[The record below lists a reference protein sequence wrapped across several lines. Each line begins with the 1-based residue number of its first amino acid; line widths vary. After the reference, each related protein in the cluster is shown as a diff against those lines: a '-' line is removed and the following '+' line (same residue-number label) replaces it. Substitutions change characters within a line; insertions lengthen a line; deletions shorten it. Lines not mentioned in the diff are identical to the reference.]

1 MSTINT
7 ILIKRRLADSV
18 LNSLPVLSGGELAFS
33 EKNNTLYYGATGGSL
48 AIGGDGA
55 FVSRTLNQNILGDK
69 VFLGSTTLSSTTFST
84 NSLIDV
90 GGNLLT
96 NVAYPSANNDA
107 ASKVYVDDLA
117 ANISGNFVDRTTAQT
132 ISGVKTFFDN
142 ATFQKYI
149 DVTDYVSTSAYKID
163 STVVIDNDKN
173 AYFANIG
180 ASGNLTVTGNLSVL
194 GTQTVINTETINIS
208 GISTQIDIINDG
220 TGTGITVNQTGN
232 RDVAEFKDDGATAF
246 IIKDGGN
253 VGVGTATPNEKL
265 TVSGNIS
272 ADGNIY
278 ATGNLFVDGGGV
290 NTTLYVEDGKVG
302 INTETPNEALTVVGN
317 ISASQNVFAVN
328 GDFTGTVDADG
339 AATLGSTLDVTGA
352 ATFASSVSAAGALT
366 VDGTTTLNDDLTV
379 TDVITVNSASNANNI
394 TIDGTNHMITI
405 TDNVNAG
412 IPLTDYKLT
421 GITATGNGFT
431 LDTTNDGGAGINFT
445 PAAGSHTNVT
455 QGNLNVLTGDLSG
468 NGSNFIRDFIIDG
481 GSF

>member
-33 EKNNTLYYGATGGSL
+33 EKNNTLYYGATGGAL

-69 VFLGSTTLSSTTFST
+69 VFLGYTTLSSTTFST

-117 ANISGNFVDRTTAQT
+117 ANINADFVDRTTAQT

-142 ATFQKYI
+142 AIFQKYI

-173 AYFANIG
+173 ASFANID
-180 ASGNLTVTGNLSVL
+180 ASGNLTVQGDFKVYGASSVIETTVTATSAFSVTNSGSGPAL
-194 GTQTVINTETINIS
+194 TITQTGANDIATFLDD
-208 GISTQIDIINDG
+208 ST
-220 TGTGITVNQTGN
+220 
-232 RDVAEFKDDGATAF
+232 TAL

-253 VGVGTATPNEKL
+253 VGVGTATPNAKL
-265 TVSGNIS
+265 TVAGSLSASGAINGASTLDI
-272 ADGNIY
+272 AG
-278 ATGNLFVDGGGV
+278 A
-290 NTTLYVEDGKVG
+290 TTLASTLNVTGASTLNSTLAVANAATFASTVSSAG
-302 INTETPNEALTVVGN
+302 ALTVNGTSTLN
-317 ISASQNVFAVN
+317 GAVTVN
-328 GDFTGTVDADG
+328 NTLNTTGAT
-339 AATLGSTLDVTGA
+339 TLGSTLNVTGA
-352 ATFASSVSAAGALT
+352 ATFASTLSASGNADIDGTLT
-366 VDGTTTLNDDLTV
+366 VDGLTTINNNLVV
-379 TDVITVNSASNANNI
+379 TGTTS
-394 TIDGTNHMITI
+394 ID
-405 TDNVNAG
+405 AG
-412 IPLTDYKLT
+412 K
-421 GITATGNGFT
+421 ITA
-431 LDTTNDGGAGINFT
+431 
-445 PAAGSHTNVT
+445 
-455 QGNLNVLTGDLSG
+455 
-468 NGSNFIRDFIIDG
+468 NGSGRITGTAGVSELINFIIDG

>member
-33 EKNNTLYYGATGGSL
+33 EKNNTLYYGATGGAL

-69 VFLGSTTLSSTTFST
+69 VFLGYTTLSSTTFST

-117 ANISGNFVDRTTAQT
+117 ANINADFVDRTTAQT

-142 ATFQKYI
+142 AIFQKYI

-173 AYFANIG
+173 ASFANID
-180 ASGNLTVTGNLSVL
+180 ASGNLTVQGDFKVYGASSVIETTVTATSAFSVTNSGSGPAL
-194 GTQTVINTETINIS
+194 TITQTGANDIATFLDD
-208 GISTQIDIINDG
+208 ST
-220 TGTGITVNQTGN
+220 
-232 RDVAEFKDDGATAF
+232 TAL

-253 VGVGTATPNEKL
+253 VGINTATPNEKL

-272 ADGNIY
+272 A
-278 ATGNLFVDGGGV
+278 TGNLYGV
-290 NTTLYVEDGKVG
+290 SANLTGTLYVDS
-302 INTETPNEALTVVGN
+302 TV
-317 ISASQNVFAVN
+317 
-328 GDFTGTVDADG
+328 
-339 AATLGSTLDVTGA
+339 
-352 ATFASSVSAAGALT
+352 
-366 VDGTTTLNDDLTV
+366 TLN
-379 TDVITVNSASNANNI
+379 NN
-394 TIDGTNHMITI
+394 
-405 TDNVNAG
+405 
-412 IPLTDYKLT
+412 
-421 GITATGNGFT
+421 
-431 LDTTNDGGAGINFT
+431 
-445 PAAGSHTNVT
+445 
-455 QGNLNVLTGDLSG
+455 LSG
-468 NGSNFIRDFIIDG
+468 NYVTSSIIGFIVDG